1 MDLQKILNQ
10 TISLA
15 KEVGQFI
22 KHEGEHFDTSKIEYK
37 EFNNLVSY
45 VDKQA
50 EERLVAGLR
59 EILPEAGFIVE
70 EGTATETKEYNWV
83 VDPLDGTT
91 NFSHGLPVFSVSIGL
106 VKGEEHLVGVVYEI
120 NKDECF
126 SATKGGGAFLNGKKI
141 SVAGAQKLDEC
152 LIATG
157 FPYYMFD
164 KLDIYFDMMKDF
176 IQHTQG
182 LRRFGS
188 AAVDLC
194 YVACGRFDGYF
205 EFNLNPY
212 DVAGGILVVQEAGG
226 VVKDFRGGNDIFDGA
241 ETVAANPAIM
251 GQMIVTIGKYWE

>member
-1 MDLQKILNQ
+1 MNLENILNP
-10 TISLA
+10 TIALA
-15 KEVGQFI
+15 KSVGQFI
-22 KHEGEHFDTSKIEYK
+22 RTEGQNFDTSKIEFK

-50 EERLVAGLR
+50 EEKLVKGLK

-70 EGTATETKEYNWV
+70 EGTATEQKEYNWV

-91 NFSHGLPVFSVSIGL
+91 NFSHGLPVFSISIGL
-106 VKGEEHLVGVVYEI
+106 CKGEEHLLGVVYEI

-126 SATKGGGAFLNGKKI
+126 YATKGGGAFLNGKKI
-141 SVAGAQKLDEC
+141 HISDAKKLDEC
-152 LIATG
+152 LLATG

-164 KLDIYFDMMKDF
+164 KLDTYFDIMKDF
-176 IQHTQG
+176 IQHSQG

-194 YVACGRFDGYF
+194 YVASGRFDGYF

-212 DVAGGILVVQEAGG
+212 DVAGGIIIVQEAGG
-226 VVKDFRGGNDIFDGA
+226 LVKDFTGGDNIFDGS
-241 ETVAANPAIM
+241 ETVAANPEIM
-251 GQMIVTIGKYWE
+251 KSMIETIGKYWR